1 MDLTVILRSFVETYG
16 YYALLAGT
24 FIEGETILLIGGLA
38 AHLGYLDLPAVML
51 VAFIGSFSGDQLYFC
66 IGRLKG
72 REVLSRFRRWE
83 KRVDRVHCLMS
94 RYHDLIMVGFR
105 FVYGIRIL
113 TPVVL
118 GMNKSVKTG
127 RFFAFN
133 AIGALIWSASIS
145 LAGYF
150 FGYAI
155 EKLIRAVKHYEIIVL
170 FVIAGAGLAIWMGR
184 RVARNRI

>member
-1 MDLTVILRSFVETYG
+1 MDKGMLLRSLVETYG

-24 FIEGETILLIGGLA
+24 LLEGETILLIGGLA

-51 VAFIGSFSGDQLYFC
+51 VAFIGSFSGDQIYFC

-72 REVLSRFRRWE
+72 RELLSRYHIWE
-83 KRVDRVHCLMS
+83 NRVAKVHRLME
-94 RYHDLIMVGFR
+94 RYHDLIMIGFR

-127 RFFAFN
+127 RFFVLN
-133 AIGALIWSASIS
+133 AVGALIWSVAIS
-145 LAGYF
+145 LAGYS

-155 EKLIRAVKHYEIIVL
+155 DKLIKAVKHYEIIVL
-170 FVIAGAGLAIWMGR
+170 LVIAGIGMAVWIAR
-184 RVARNRI
+184 RLRARE

>member
-1 MDLTVILRSFVETYG
+1 MDISIILRSFVGSYG

-24 FIEGETILLIGGLA
+24 FLEGETILLIGGLV
-38 AHLGYLDLPAVML
+38 AHLGYLDLRAVML

-72 REVLSRFRRWE
+72 RELLARHHKWE
-83 KRVDRVHCLMS
+83 KRVDEVHCLMA

-118 GMNKSVKTG
+118 GMNKGVKAL
-127 RFFAFN
+127 RFFVLN
-133 AIGALIWSASIS
+133 AIGAMIWSVVIS
-145 LAGYF
+145 SAGYF

-155 EKLIRAVKHYEIIVL
+155 EELIRSVKHYEIIVL
-170 FVIAGAGLAIWMGR
+170 LVIAGTGIALWAAR
-184 RVARNRI
+184 RFRRKKC